1 MATYVCRVA
10 DKSGKEKKRTIE
22 AESQERATQLLRAEG
37 LTVLSVEI
45 GSAFDKSVSFGA
57 MKRTK
62 KINTRDLS
70 VFCRQFNSV
79 LRAGVS
85 VITAL
90 NMLADQTENKNLKA
104 SLESVRDNVEK
115 GDSLATAM
123 KKERGVFPGILIN
136 MVEAGEASGSLEVAL
151 ERMSTY
157 FEKDAKLKG
166 MVKSALTYPI
176 VLICVAIVV
185 MIIMLVVVI
194 PSFMGM
200 FEEIDAKMPAFTMAI
215 VNLSNLLINRWYVF
229 VIVIA
234 LIVGGFMF
242 YRSTDLGTHQL
253 AAFSLKAPIFGQL
266 STKSASARFARNF
279 ATLIAA
285 GMPMIQAIE
294 ITANTMDNILFK
306 EELLN
311 LRDQVS
317 LGSSIAG
324 FMKNSPLFP
333 PMLHHMIG
341 IGEETGNLEEMLDG
355 CAQYFEEEVEMTTAN
370 LTKIMEPMIII
381 FMAGIVG
388 VLIVA
393 IYSPMMTLYDSLG

>member
-1 MATYVCRVA
+1 MATYVCKVA

-90 NMLADQTENKNLKA
+90 NMLADQTENKNLKS

-123 KKERGVFPGILIN
+123 KKERGMFPGILIN

-215 VNLSNLLINRWYVF
+215 VNLSNLLINRWYAF